1 MGTIVKKKQVAT
13 GDQINA
19 WKTFI
24 DSFNNSFV
32 TTSTSGNTLYIDVNG
47 ELTINIANFNEN
59 FLSISC
65 TKNGSTSSSYTIW
78 SNGSSGR
85 LCEIT
90 IVSNTKVFYF
100 HVKDGDSRRQLVV
113 YEKISNSLHV
123 SGWVLASD
131 MSQSFRDIKSVTLTN
146 VDGSVTC
153 KHAQILNYTNDVGY
167 LDYLPKDIVLNGSTR
182 VAEDENFVTCTSV
195 TIDSIITF
203 ANTNYYSVGANTL
216 IKVDLS

>member
-13 GDQINA
+13 GDQMSA
-19 WKTFI
+19 WKSFI

-47 ELTINIANFNEN
+47 ELTINIANFDAN

-65 TKNGSTSSSYTIW
+65 TKNGSTSSGYTIW
-78 SNGSSGR
+78 SNGSNK

-90 IVSNTKVFYF
+90 IVSNTRVFYF

-123 SGWVLASD
+123 SGWVFAGD
-131 MSQSFRDIKSVTLTN
+131 MAQSFRDIKSVTLTN

-153 KHAQILNYTNDVGY
+153 NHAQILNYANDVGY
-167 LDYLPKDIVLNGSTR
+167 IDYLPKDIVLNGTAR